1 MSVKS
6 TIDPNTGVI
15 VHKAT
20 EQLSMPDLLGALDRI
35 TGHPLF
41 QPGAN
46 ALWDL
51 SEVTVADADAKEF
64 RELVV
69 EVCKSI
75 EGRGTGYKV
84 AIVVPRDVDYGVA
97 RMYEAYASELPI
109 ELRVLRSS
117 GDAWEWFSGRSETP
131 DSPQGD

>member
-1 MSVKS
+1 MPVKS

-51 SEVTVADADAKEF
+51 SKVTLADAEAKK
-64 RELVV
+64 L
-69 EVCKSI
+69 C
-75 EGRGTGYKV
+75 
-84 AIVVPRDVDYGVA
+84 
-97 RMYEAYASELPI
+97 
-109 ELRVLRSS
+109 S
-117 GDAWEWFSGRSETP
+117 GNAWEWLSGRSETP
-131 DSPQGD
+131 GSPQGD